1 MMDILFFKIAL
12 CAYLIS
18 TLGYIASLLIGRVLI
33 ARASTWI
40 LLGAFIVHT
49 VYFLFR
55 GIETGHSPFINL
67 YESLSFFAW
76 AISGIYLAF
85 QVKTKTRVLG
95 AFVSPIAF
103 LLMMAASTSGGLGGD
118 VSMPAILQGRW
129 VTIHVILSVAGE
141 ALFALACLAGVM
153 YLIQDGFIK
162 SKKVSG
168 FSRLLP
174 SLRDLDR
181 INHICLLWGFPLLT
195 LGVIAGSIWA
205 RTVWGSHWH
214 WDPKQVWTLIAWA
227 FYAVLLHQRL
237 AIGWKGRKIAF
248 FSIVAFLILLF
259 AFVGVYM
266 FFTTSHRFV

>member
-1 MMDILFFKIAL
+1 MDILFFKIAL
-12 CAYLIS
+12 CAYLVS
-18 TLGYIASLLIGRVLI
+18 TLGYITSLLIKRVLI
-33 ARASTWI
+33 ARASTWV
-40 LLGAFIVHT
+40 LFGAFIVHAAS
-49 VYFLFR
+49 FLFR
-55 GIETGHSPFINL
+55 CIETGHSPFVNL

-76 AISGIYLAF
+76 AVSGIYLAF

-95 AFVSPIAF
+95 AFVSPVAF
-103 LLMMAASTSGGLGGD
+103 LLMMVASVRLGGD
-118 VSMPAILQGRW
+118 VSMPAILQGHW
-129 VTIHVILSVAGE
+129 VTVHVIFSISGE

-162 SKKVSG
+162 SKKIGG

-195 LGVIAGSIWA
+195 VGVIAGSIWA
-205 RTVWGSHWH
+205 RTVWGSHWQ
-214 WDPKQVWTLIAWA
+214 WDTKQIWTLIVWA

-237 AIGWKGRKIAF
+237 AIGWKGKKAAF

-259 AFVGVYM
+259 AFVGANV
-266 FFTTSHRFV
+266 FFATSHRFI